1 MVNDFIKKVRFV
13 FLFALFCMPLS
24 AQSRFKQRV
33 EWESEPNALEYK
45 VEIELLE
52 LDLPDEGNG
61 GLTSEEEASG
71 ADGESSGEE
80 TPDTDNAA
88 PGEKIPVTTA
98 EPSSIQKTHF
108 FNTTETFIEFSYEP
122 GRYRYRVY
130 AYDFLGRETSVSD
143 WREFEI
149 TRALEPKVKV
159 RDSVQ
164 VEKGSNENLVIP
176 VDLDSITPESVVVLV
191 DPETNEEIP
200 GEIQEDPEYPGA
212 KVVVFPPIKKPDY
225 KIKITNPGGLTTETD
240 LLDIAFVKKP
250 HKMKY
255 INIQAGAGVLFS
267 FGQTVFTKY
276 NNQTSVTPVINFKIS
291 FFPVRFEK
299 SNFGFELGAQ
309 GTTVKYINPLIYV
322 NLPTEFAELSFLW
335 QYEFIDD
342 ILDLNVKIGAILGF
356 TQEVLFINHIESDI
370 VSYAYPGALTGVYL
384 VWYPFK
390 YFSVEAGAEFSVLFD
405 SGKITPLLIPVI
417 NIGVRF

>member
-1 MVNDFIKKVRFV
+1 MVNDFIKKVRFI

-33 EWESEPNALEYK
+33 EWESEPNAMEYK

-52 LDLPDEGNG
+52 LDLPDEGDG

-191 DPETNEEIP
+191 DPQTNEEIP

-267 FGQTVFTKY
+267 FGQSVFTKY
-276 NNQTSVTPVINFKIS
+276 NNQSSVTPVINFKIS

-309 GTTVKYINPLIYV
+309 GTTVNYKNSMIDI
-322 NLPTEFAELSFLW
+322 NLPTEFCELSFLW

-356 TQEVLFINHIESDI
+356 TQEVLLIGGVQYDV
-370 VSYAYPGALTGVYL
+370 VSYTYPGALTGAYL

-417 NIGVRF
+417 NIGARF

>member
-1 MVNDFIKKVRFV
+1 MVNDFIKKVRFI

-33 EWESEPNALEYK
+33 EWESEPNAMEYK

-52 LDLPDEGNG
+52 LDLPDEGDG

-80 TPDTDNAA
+80 TLDTDNAA

-164 VEKGSNENLVIP
+164 IEKGSKENLVIP

-267 FGQTVFTKY
+267 FGQSVFTKY

-299 SNFGFELGAQ
+299 SNFGFEIGAQ
-309 GTTVKYINPLIYV
+309 GTTVNYKNSMIDI
-322 NLPTEFAELSFLW
+322 NLPTEFCELSFLW

-356 TQEVLFINHIESDI
+356 TQEVLLIGGVQYDV
-370 VSYAYPGALTGVYL
+370 VSYAYPGVLTGVYL

-405 SGKITPLLIPVI
+405 SGKITPLFIPVI
-417 NIGVRF
+417 NIGARF